1 MSQENVEIVRRVFE
15 AVGRHDTE
23 AVLSAY
29 DPNVEVDFSGGP
41 LASLMGDTVYR
52 GYDGLRKMVRD
63 RYVDFERVED
73 DCQELIDAGQ
83 RVISLVITRGR
94 GRSSGIDSEIR
105 QYGCG
110 RSGTTRSSALIG
122 STATQKPSKPPG
134 CRSRRC
140 LIASTPPPG

>member
-1 MSQENVEIVRRVFE
+1 MSEENVEIVRRVFE

-41 LASLMGDTVYR
+41 LASLMGDNVYR

-73 DCQELIDAGQ
+73 ACQELIDAGQ

-94 GRSSGIDSEIR
+94 GRSSSIDSEIR
-105 QYGCG
+105 QYGVWTF
-110 RSGTTRSSALIG
+110 RDSKIVRIDWFYRREEALEAAG
-122 STATQKPSKPPG
+122 LSE
-134 CRSRRC
+134 
-140 LIASTPPPG
+140 

>member
-1 MSQENVEIVRRVFE
+1 MSEENVEIVRRLYE

-23 AVLSAY
+23 AVLSVY

-41 LASLMGDTVYR
+41 LASLMGDNVYR

-63 RYVDFERVED
+63 RYVDFENVED

-105 QYGCG
+105 QYGVWTI
-110 RSGTTRSSALIG
+110 RKDKIVRIDWFYSREEALEAAG
-122 STATQKPSKPPG
+122 LSE
-134 CRSRRC
+134 
-140 LIASTPPPG
+140 

>member
-1 MSQENVEIVRRVFE
+1 MFE

-41 LASLMGDTVYR
+41 LASLMGDNVYR
-52 GYDGLRKMVRD
+52 GHDGLRKIVRD
-63 RYVDFERVED
+63 RYMDFENVED

-105 QYGCG
+105 QYGVWTI
-110 RSGTTRSSALIG
+110 RNDKIVRIDWFYSRAEALEAAG
-122 STATQKPSKPPG
+122 LSE
-134 CRSRRC
+134 
-140 LIASTPPPG
+140 

>member
-15 AVGRHDTE
+15 ALGRHDTE
-23 AVLSAY
+23 AILSAY
-29 DPNVEVDFSGGP
+29 DPNVKVDFSGGP
-41 LASLMGDTVYR
+41 LASLMGDNVYR

-63 RYVDFERVED
+63 RYMDFERVED

-105 QYGCG
+105 QYGVWTI
-110 RSGTTRSSALIG
+110 RNEKIVRIDWFYSRAEALEAAG
-122 STATQKPSKPPG
+122 LTE
-134 CRSRRC
+134 
-140 LIASTPPPG
+140 

>member
-41 LASLMGDTVYR
+41 LASLMGDNVYR

-105 QYGCG
+105 QYGAWTI
-110 RSGTTRSSALIG
+110 RNDKIVRIDWFY
-122 STATQKPSKPPG
+122 
-134 CRSRRC
+134 SRVED
-140 LIASTPPPG
+140 LEAAGLSE